1 MDALAP
7 GDPELVGCYRLRHLL
22 GTGGMG
28 RVYLGES
35 PDGAMVAVKL
45 IRPDLADHPD
55 FRRRFAQEVA
65 AARRVGGPFTAQ
77 VVDAD
82 PDGPQPWLVTTY
94 VAGPS
99 LAGAV
104 ASHGPFSVT
113 AVRTLAAGLAGGLA
127 AVHATGLVHR
137 DLKPSNVLLAIDG
150 PRIIDFGISRPADAS
165 WLSGNGRVVGS
176 PGFMSPEQATGR
188 EVSPAADI
196 FSLGGVLAFAASGRP
211 PFGAGLPP
219 ALLYRVVYSSPS
231 LGHVPPEIRPLIER
245 CLAKDPAARPA
256 IAELLAELALAAQPD
271 DWLSRHAPFLRV
283 QPAANPGP
291 VVTPGPAVAIR
302 SMLPRSLAREAHEA
316 SPPDRT
322 RPARYPR
329 YARYARPWHSKV
341 ALVSWCLALVFA
353 GGGAM
358 AAVLAGGGQP
368 AQHALRPGAV
378 ALPAPR
384 TDQRKHTEI
393 SPRPRAVVIDYFAAV
408 NARHWHQ
415 VWQLGG
421 SNLSRNYHAMVA
433 GYAGTVRDEV
443 ESVRVSGDRVTVR
456 LLAYQ
461 SGGVTRLY
469 RISYEVRDG
478 IITEGTVLASSL
490 IGPGAVA
497 TPPAAPPAPGGK
509 APGVLG
515 RGSVPPRRSGDA
527 FVDLDVA
534 IPGGG
539 HDVGRDLGA
548 RWLAIPASDGGG
560 PVPQELLVQVP
571 LRSAGSPLGGRP
583 EAR

>member
-7 GDPELVGCYRLRHLL
+7 GDPEHVGCYRLRYLL

-45 IRPDLADHPD
+45 IRPDLAGHPD

-82 PDGPQPWLVTTY
+82 PDGAQPWLVTTY

-211 PFGAGLPP
+211 PFGAGLPS

-341 ALVSWCLALVFA
+341 ALASWCLVLVLGAAGTSAALLT
-353 GGGAM
+353 GSHH
-358 AAVLAGGGQP
+358 P
-368 AQHALRPGAV
+368 HRALRPGAV

-384 TDQRKHTEI
+384 TDQRKHTEAR
-393 SPRPRAVVIDYFAAV
+393 PRPRTVVTDFFAAV
-408 NARHWHQ
+408 NARDWRQ
-415 VWQLGG
+415 AWDLGG
-421 SNLSRNYHAMVA
+421 SNLSRTYHAMIA
-433 GYAGTVRDEV
+433 GYAGTVRDEIQS
-443 ESVRVSGDRVTVR
+443 ERVTGDRVTVR

-461 SGGVTRLY
+461 SGGVMRLY

-478 IITEGTVLASSL
+478 VITAGTVLGSSL
-490 IGPGAVA
+490 VPGAGRQ
-497 TPPAAPPAPGGK
+497 PQPGRAGPSGK
-509 APGVLG
+509 APGG
-515 RGSVPPRRSGDA
+515 PRCG
-527 FVDLDVA
+527 
-534 IPGGG
+534 
-539 HDVGRDLGA
+539 
-548 RWLAIPASDGGG
+548 
-560 PVPQELLVQVP
+560 
-571 LRSAGSPLGGRP
+571 
-583 EAR
+583 